1 MHPAR
6 TEEDQLALEREMLT
20 LGRDRVE
27 LIANQQ
33 RLKGQ
38 QSLSKWGEHLSALG
52 VEQLVPHL
60 RAVRKRIEAGKAGPS
75 FALLSPLTHLP
86 PQQVAATVAR
96 TVVDCISSS
105 HTLHH
110 VAADV
115 SEKLWI
121 ETMLDRATLKEL
133 GWYKQARGRGS
144 HKQAVIRR
152 MQNTEEWTP
161 KERMAT
167 GCFLVYLLAK
177 HTGLVSIDVDH
188 TVKPCR
194 RVVRPTELC
203 MKWIE
208 QVHAKQLLMTPNYL
222 PLVVPPRPWLAP
234 TNGGYYSKPL
244 STHLLKSN
252 AELVQEHSAG
262 DEPFLTAAN
271 LQQSVPWSVDCW
283 MLEQIQQAY
292 DSCMEVGC
300 LLPREGWP
308 VPPYPKHLADDDPGV
323 IAWRKT
329 AKRIHEKNERTRCA
343 RINQAKMLWVARR
356 FAEEQSIW
364 FTMSLD
370 FRGRYFYRQPFL
382 NPQGNDACRSLL
394 RFSKGVPI
402 TNEQQADWLR
412 VHGANA
418 YGMGKHD
425 HRTRCDW
432 VDQNRDAIAAA
443 GRDPWL
449 RPEFWLKADKP
460 WTFLAFCRAYSQW
473 LDHGPGYVCTLPVT
487 VDCTCSGIQHY
498 SGMLRSEE
506 MGAMVNLVDNDEPQ
520 DIYSK
525 VMSRVLLRL
534 RESDDPR
541 ARKWLA
547 LQPDRSLAK
556 PIVMTLPYSATPIA
570 YYHACY
576 AWALERAES
585 MLGPGAWPFKKGAM
599 STMHFMAQVLHTE
612 ARALIGHAEQAMEY
626 LRALGRA
633 AGKEG
638 VALRWVTASGLLVQ
652 QKYQATQDKRIRLRY
667 LSDVRLDVRCKVD
680 DLGLDQ
686 QRMARGLSPNVV
698 HSQDASH
705 MALVTNHAMTHGVSN
720 LGGIHDCFVTT
731 PAEMEQVR
739 NSVRK
744 TFADLYS
751 ISSFDTI
758 VDQLL
763 SQLSDKSKAKL
774 PPRPTLGGLDPTQVQ
789 TSNYF
794 IT

>member
-1 MHPAR
+1 MTR
-6 TEEDQLALEREMLT
+6 TKEDQLALEREMLT

-27 LIANQQ
+27 LIAHRQ

-60 RAVRKRIEAGKAGPS
+60 RAIRRRIAAGKAGPS

-86 PQQVAATVAR
+86 PQQVAATAAR

-115 SEKLWI
+115 SDKLWT
-121 ETMLDRATLKEL
+121 ETMLDRATQREL

-152 MQNTEEWTP
+152 MQATDEWTP

-167 GCFLVYLLAK
+167 GTFLVYMLAK
-177 HTGLVSIDVDH
+177 YTGLIAIELDH
-188 TVKPCR
+188 STKPCR
-194 RVVRPTELC
+194 RVVKPTKAC
-203 MKWIE
+203 MEWIE
-208 QVHAKQLLMTPNYL
+208 QVHNKQLLMTPNYL
-222 PLVVPPRPWLAP
+222 PLVIPPRPWTTP
-234 TNGGYYSKPL
+234 TNGGYYAKHL
-244 STHLLKSN
+244 STELLKSN
-252 AELVQEHSAG
+252 AQVVAAHSDGSEA
-262 DEPFLTAAN
+262 FMSAAN
-271 LQQSVPWSVDCW
+271 RQQSVPWSVDGW
-283 MLEQIQQAY
+283 MLEQIQLAY
-292 DSCMEVGC
+292 DQCMEVGC

-308 VPPYPKHLADDDPGV
+308 VPPYPKHLPDDDPGV
-323 IAWRKT
+323 RAWRKQ
-329 AKRIHEKNERTRCA
+329 AKRIHEKNERTLCA

-356 FAEEQSIW
+356 FADEPCIY

-382 NPQGNDACRSLL
+382 NPQGNEACRALL
-394 RFSKGVPI
+394 RFAEGVAI
-402 TNEQQADWLR
+402 TNEDEADWLR
-412 VHGANA
+412 VHGANV

-425 HRTRCDW
+425 YRTRVDW
-432 VDQNRDAIAAA
+432 VHENQHQIRQVGA
-443 GRDPWL
+443 DPWL

-460 WTFLAFCRAYSQW
+460 WQFLAFCRAYKEFS
-473 LDHGPGYVCTLPVT
+473 DVGFGYPCRLPVT
-487 VDCTCSGIQHY
+487 LDCTCSGIQHY
-498 SGMLRSEE
+498 SGLLRSED
-506 MGAMVNLVDNDEPQ
+506 MGAMVNLVDNDQPQ
-520 DIYSK
+520 DIYGM
-525 VMSRVLLRL
+525 VMARVLARL
-534 RESDDPR
+534 RDSDDPR
-541 ARKWLA
+541 AGKWLA

-570 YYHACY
+570 YYHACW
-576 AWALERAES
+576 AWALDRADD
-585 MLGPGAWPFKKGAM
+585 MLGPGAWPHKGGAM
-599 STMHFMAQVLHTE
+599 SAMHFMAQILHAE

-633 AGKEG
+633 AGKED
-638 VALRWVTASGLLVQ
+638 VALRWVTPSGLLVQ
-652 QKYQATQDKRIRLRY
+652 QMYPNTQDKRIRLRY

-705 MALVTNHAMTHGVSN
+705 MALVTNHAMSHGVRN

-731 PAEMEQVR
+731 PAEMKQVR
-739 NSVRK
+739 NSVRT
-744 TFADLYS
+744 TFADLYAA
-751 ISSFDTI
+751 SSFDTI

-774 PPRPTLGGLDPTQVQ
+774 PPRPALGDLDLTQVQ